1 MIINRLAREEKHM
14 LQQAMIEFKGE
25 PKGFVIGNNN
35 ADRTNKILD
44 AIAEIFNFTKSN
56 LKQTPVFGD
65 NDKEGS
71 VNTAFYENE
80 ETVFATPD
88 QTRKPDNGHRLIVIS
103 GNAPADKTYH
113 LDRSKMMIGRD
124 KGSHIRI
131 DDKSV
136 SLYHSMICMKAKECF
151 LKDLNSKNG
160 TLVNGHRVLDSQ
172 KLHDGDK
179 IGIGSTLFTFIHGD
193 LSRSRGTR
201 KLFRNKHFIPGALVF
216 SVALIMSVFICINQ
230 IKAGVPQEASSL
242 EHNASNAHLAPGERD
257 MSPLAKTSMAQQEVA
272 PGPVRPVA
280 PEEKG
285 RQLIQS
291 ALNQYINGNIA
302 LAYQMLEETL
312 HLNLSE
318 NSALRSNALAIKGRI
333 VMIDNLYNKGFKHYE
348 ENNMR
353 QAIAIWAQ
361 TLKADQDL
369 AGQTTSFFA
378 GRIAVHTAD
387 ILFRMAR
394 QALENGNNVKAQEL
408 CSQTFRVQED
418 HEGCT
423 AIMQSLS
430 RDSKQ

>member
-14 LQQAMIEFKGE
+14 LQQAMIVFKGD
-25 PKGFVIGNNN
+25 PKGLVIGKNT

-65 NDKEGS
+65 HDEEGS

-88 QTRKPDNGHRLIVIS
+88 QTHKPDNGHRLIVIS

-179 IGIGSTLFTFIHGD
+179 IGIGTTLFTFVHGD
-193 LSRSRGTR
+193 LSRSRWTR

-216 SVALIMSVFICINQ
+216 SAALIMSVFIYFNQ
-230 IKAGVPQEASSL
+230 IKAGVSQPASSL
-242 EHNASNAHLAPGERD
+242 EHKASNANLSPGERD
-257 MSPLAKTSMAQQEVA
+257 MSPLAKTGMTQQEAA
-272 PGPVRPVA
+272 PGSVKPVA

-291 ALNQYINGNIA
+291 ALDQYINGNIA

-312 HLNLSE
+312 HLNLSK

-333 VMIDNLYNKGFKHYE
+333 VMIDNLYNKGLKHYE

-353 QAIAIWAQ
+353 QALAIWAQ

-378 GRIAVHTAD
+378 SRIAVHTAD

-394 QALENGNNVKAQEL
+394 QALENGNDVKAQEL

-430 RDSKQ
+430 RNSKQ